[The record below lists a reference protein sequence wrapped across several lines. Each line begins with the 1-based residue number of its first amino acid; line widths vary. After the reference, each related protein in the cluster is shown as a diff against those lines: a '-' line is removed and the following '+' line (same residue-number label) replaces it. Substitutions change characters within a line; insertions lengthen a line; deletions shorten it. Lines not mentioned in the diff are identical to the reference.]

1 MYHFKGSWPS
11 LTCIRQFPFSQ
22 LTLEAVGSAKPPNGQ
37 SWLAKPSSYTNKFLQ
52 CGSII
57 TITFHDLTTS
67 GYWSQYRGTEAS
79 RTTSTQMEWEK
90 KRKKQKKKNSNLIQK
105 NKDLPLPHEVCFYVH
120 LLPTNELPFMEKNN
134 NKITSMQIS
143 ILTFFSFGL
152 SMLSLEGK
160 NDKQSTNEFI
170 PILFIQL
177 VEMSTHSMPKST
189 DANKYTYTHT
199 LT

>member
-90 KRKKQKKKNSNLIQK
+90 KRKKQEKKKQQFFMWFLVLATLQVIFFWLFKSK
-105 NKDLPLPHEVCFYVH
+105 EHDLECCHFVQGSLCKWCYEQGWHVWSRYGIRHKPA
-120 LLPTNELPFMEKNN
+120 
-134 NKITSMQIS
+134 
-143 ILTFFSFGL
+143 FSVL
-152 SMLSLEGK
+152 
-160 NDKQSTNEFI
+160 
-170 PILFIQL
+170 
-177 VEMSTHSMPKST
+177 H
-189 DANKYTYTHT
+189 
-199 LT
+199 